1 MTLAEFAKESAGVG
15 NFLRS
20 QDIHNGLK
28 GSILRPPTTEKR
40 DFQDG
45 KGEKLVANFSMSVE
59 DKQEEQIW
67 SPGKN
72 AVRYLFEAIGGDE
85 KNWKYPIEGHFEARN
100 VQTKQGSRLAWLFIP
115 DQEVKQVKKGAEV
128 KSEFSCGVPDCGEK
142 FDSIASLQ
150 KHIRGHK

>member
-1 MTLAEFAKESAGVG
+1 MTLAEFGKESG
-15 NFLRS
+15 NFLRA
-20 QDIHNGLK
+20 QDLRTGLR
-28 GSILRPPTTEKR
+28 GSILRPPSLVKR

-45 KGEKLVANFSMSVE
+45 KGEKLVANFPMSVE
-59 DKQEEQIW
+59 DRQGEQIW

-85 KNWKYPIEGHFEARN
+85 KNWKYPIEGRFEARN

-115 DQEVKQVKKGAEV
+115 DQEVKQVKKEAEV
-128 KSEFSCGVPDCGEK
+128 KTEFLCGVPDCGGK

-150 KHIRGHK
+150 KHIKSHKA